1 MILLGTEW
9 TWCFRKWWFPEL
21 LCVHW
26 QFHTHPPF
34 RSTDLWGAKEPWQ
47 GTWSPQ
53 WAVFLSLFP
62 LLSEGNYGWPAT
74 LEEALNLQ
82 DKSGFQPNL
91 PHNPSGLS
99 SVRSMVFK
107 VRKIAILITF
117 LAFLCVILEKPS
129 TCFQPP
135 FLTLCLT

>member
-47 GTWSPQ
+47 QDLISP
-53 WAVFLSLFP
+53 VGCLFIPLPSSLWREWWMT
-62 LLSEGNYGWPAT
+62 SNIGRSTYSTG
-74 LEEALNLQ
+74 Q
-82 DKSGFQPNL
+82 SGFQPNF

-99 SVRSMVFK
+99 SVRSMVFE
-107 VRKIAILITF
+107 VRKIAILIISRISVCDLGETF
-117 LAFLCVILEKPS
+117 YLFSASIF
-129 TCFQPP
+129 
-135 FLTLCLT
+135 TLCLT

>member
-1 MILLGTEW
+1 MVLSELDVSGNDDFLSFCVFIGSFTHTLLLGAQTCEVPKSPGN
-9 TWCFRKWWFPEL
+9 R
-21 LCVHW
+21 
-26 QFHTHPPF
+26 
-34 RSTDLWGAKEPWQ
+34 
-47 GTWSPQ
+47 TWSPQ